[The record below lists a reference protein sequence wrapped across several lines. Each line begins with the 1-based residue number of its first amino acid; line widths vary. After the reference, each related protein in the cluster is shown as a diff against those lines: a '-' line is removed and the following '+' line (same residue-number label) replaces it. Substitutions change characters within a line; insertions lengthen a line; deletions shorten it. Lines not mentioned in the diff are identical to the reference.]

1 MPKLST
7 LRVIVASLLFIVF
20 GSVNAA
26 VIAPGTPTTNVPSS
40 LFDPLCPLSCTLS
53 SPLPG
58 NQFLLPVEITGVNG
72 LQDWSFDLLFDAS
85 VVTPA
90 DDGGFYQSV
99 YQAEFNATDPTLSN
113 ITSSG
118 FPGSLDG
125 IAGFSSGVSGDGLLA
140 YVLFEFLQG
149 QEEGKPDFRIENATV
164 QQAPEPATISLLAAA
179 LLILAFAR
187 RRVSSVRV
195 PSAG

>member
-1 MPKLST
+1 MPKSIT
-7 LRVIVASLLFIVF
+7 IRAVVASLLFFVF

-26 VIAPGTPTTNVPSS
+26 VIAPGTPTTSVPSS
-40 LFDPLCPLSCTLS
+40 LFDPLSSLS
-53 SPLPG
+53 SALPV
-58 NQFLLPVEITGVNG
+58 NQYLLPVEITGVNG
-72 LQDWSFDLLFDAS
+72 LQDWSFNLLFEAS

-90 DDGGFYQSV
+90 DDGGLYQSV
-99 YQAEFNATDPTLSN
+99 YQAEFSATDPTLSN

-125 IAGFSSGVSGDGLLA
+125 IAGFSSGVSGNGLLA
-140 YVLFEFLQG
+140 FVLFELNPGNPGAAIQDAG
-149 QEEGKPDFRIENATV
+149 FRIEKATI
-164 QQAPEPATISLLAAA
+164 QQAPEPATVSLLAAA

-187 RRVSSVRV
+187 RRVRSIRV